1 MIKPKDHSVSNFFWV
16 GGWVV
21 ILRIY
26 SVNIVRIP
34 SWKNTVQCNNLEER
48 GANEHEIYPEY
59 FGSWV
64 YPCLKRQ
71 AANEVVMISFWDSS
85 PHWKIKPK
93 DFLRHRKSTINN
105 FGVFYLTSNLENHKH
120 LLGKQPTLKSNTK
133 SPWYSSSTSW
143 QFFWKNTVK
152 LASFQSISG

>member
-1 MIKPKDHSVSNFFWV
+1 MIRLAMHPAFQWIVDFQCPPIRSSDPLRWPWEGWIDFPIWRLRRGEVYPQEMLKKKDKTKGSFCIQFFL

-85 PHWKIKPK
+85 PHWKITTT
-93 DFLRHRKSTINN
+93 H
-105 FGVFYLTSNLENHKH
+105 LEK
-120 LLGKQPTLKSNTK
+120 KT
-133 SPWYSSSTSW
+133 
-143 QFFWKNTVK
+143 
-152 LASFQSISG
+152 